1 MIHTIFI
8 FAKENSTKRYMK
20 WNGVNVQI
28 FLAALFI
35 GTENNGEVTYFPSEK
50 QQKQIENNNCR
61 TIQCKHKVTPKW
73 RGERTTE
80 KKDRDIILFQLKS
93 DSLIKLLCIDV
104 LCYVY
109 WNARTFILKLIQ
121 FAWKLLLNLNA

>member
-8 FAKENSTKRYMK
+8 FAKENSTQRYIK

-35 GTENNGEVTYFPSEK
+35 GTENNGEVTYFSNEK
-50 QQKQIENNNCR
+50 QQKQIQNNNCR
-61 TIQCKHKVTPKW
+61 TITIQTQSDAKTKGRKND
-73 RGERTTE
+73 R

>member
-8 FAKENSTKRYMK
+8 FAKENSTKRYIK

-35 GTENNGEVTYFPSEK
+35 GTENNGEVTYFPNEK
-50 QQKQIENNNCR
+50 QQKQIQNNNCR
-61 TIQCKHKVTPKW
+61 TITI
-73 RGERTTE
+73 RTQSDAKTKGRKNDR

-109 WNARTFILKLIQ
+109 
-121 FAWKLLLNLNA
+121 

>member
-8 FAKENSTKRYMK
+8 FAKENSTQRYIK

-35 GTENNGEVTYFPSEK
+35 GTENNGEVTYFPNEK
-50 QQKQIENNNCR
+50 QQKQIQNNNCR
-61 TIQCKHKVTPKW
+61 TITIQTQSDAKTKGRKND
-73 RGERTTE
+73 R

>member
-8 FAKENSTKRYMK
+8 FAKENSTKRYIK

-35 GTENNGEVTYFPSEK
+35 GTENNGEVTYFPNEK
-50 QQKQIENNNCR
+50 QQKQIQNNNCR
-61 TIQCKHKVTPKW
+61 TITIQTQSDAKTKGRKND
-73 RGERTTE
+73 R

>member
-8 FAKENSTKRYMK
+8 FAKENSTKRYIK

-35 GTENNGEVTYFPSEK
+35 GTENNGDVTYFPNEK
-50 QQKQIENNNCR
+50 QQKQIQNNNCR
-61 TIQCKHKVTPKW
+61 TITI
-73 RGERTTE
+73 RTQSDAKTKGRKNDR